1 MPPLLHTLLI
11 DFCSICTQYYRI
23 VIERSIAWLV
33 NLNFNYLRKN
43 YANNLRAKMFFVYL
57 RKNYAKDMN
66 EQNYCYKYPHPAV
79 TADCVI
85 FGFDGVGI
93 KVLLIQRGIE
103 PYKGKWA
110 FPGGFMKIDETA
122 EECAQRELEEE
133 TGLKNASVE
142 QFYTFSDVGRDPRER
157 VITVAHYALVKL
169 SEVKGGDDAATAR
182 WFAMDEVPGLA
193 FDHDRILR
201 MAVNR
206 LKERICF
213 EPIGFELLPAVFTMT
228 ELQNL
233 YEAILEVKF
242 DRRNFYNKMLKLGI
256 LSEAE
261 PRPEGAS
268 RRTPTKYRFN
278 AGKYAEL
285 KQKGFRLEF

>member
-1 MPPLLHTLLI
+1 M
-11 DFCSICTQYYRI
+11 D
-23 VIERSIAWLV
+23 
-33 NLNFNYLRKN
+33 
-43 YANNLRAKMFFVYL
+43 
-57 RKNYAKDMN
+57 
-66 EQNYCYKYPHPAV
+66 EQRFCYKYPHPAV

-85 FGFDGVGI
+85 FGFDGVSI

-103 PYKGKWA
+103 PFKGHWA
-110 FPGGFMKIDETA
+110 FPGGFMTIDESI
-122 EECAQRELEEE
+122 EECAKRELEEE

-142 QFYTFSDVGRDPRER
+142 QFYTFSDVNRDPRER
-157 VITVAHYALVKL
+157 VITVAHYALVRL
-169 SEVKGGDDAATAR
+169 SEVKGGDDAASAC
-182 WFAMDEVPGLA
+182 WFSMDEVPSLA

-213 EPIGFELLPAVFTMT
+213 EPIGFELLPEVFTMT

-261 PRPEGAS
+261 PRPANAS

-278 AGKYAEL
+278 AEKYAEL
-285 KQKGFRLEF
+285 KQKRFRLEF

>member
-1 MPPLLHTLLI
+1 M
-11 DFCSICTQYYRI
+11 
-23 VIERSIAWLV
+23 VK
-33 NLNFNYLRKN
+33 RKAFIIMEEIKGT
-43 YANNLRAKMFFVYL
+43 YT
-57 RKNYAKDMN
+57 
-66 EQNYCYKYPHPAV
+66 YKYPHPSV

-85 FGFDGVGI
+85 FGFDGVDI

-103 PYKGKWA
+103 PFKGKWA

-122 EECAQRELEEE
+122 EECARRELEEE
-133 TGLKNASVE
+133 TGLKDASVE
-142 QFYTFSDVGRDPRER
+142 QFHTFSDVNRDPRER
-157 VITVAHYALVKL
+157 VITVAHYALVRL
-169 SEVKGGDDAATAR
+169 SEVKGGDDAASAR
-182 WFAMDEVPGLA
+182 WFAMEEVPSLA

-213 EPIGFELLPAVFTMT
+213 EPIGFELLPEVFTMT

-256 LSEAE
+256 LAEAE
-261 PRPEGAS
+261 PRPANAS

-278 AGKYAEL
+278 AAKYAEL

>member
-1 MPPLLHTLLI
+1 MG
-11 DFCSICTQYYRI
+11 
-23 VIERSIAWLV
+23 
-33 NLNFNYLRKN
+33 
-43 YANNLRAKMFFVYL
+43 
-57 RKNYAKDMN
+57 
-66 EQNYCYKYPHPAV
+66 EQKFCYKYPHPSV

-85 FGFDGVGI
+85 FGFDGVSI

-103 PYKGKWA
+103 PFKDKWA

-122 EECAQRELEEE
+122 EECARRELEEE
-133 TGLKNASVE
+133 TGLKNTAVE
-142 QFYTFSDVGRDPRER
+142 QFYTFSDVNRDPRER

-169 SEVKGGDDAATAR
+169 SEVKGGDDAASAK
-182 WFAMDEVPGLA
+182 WFELETIPSLA

-201 MAVNR
+201 MALSR

-213 EPIGFELLPAVFTMT
+213 EPIGFELLPKVFTMT

-242 DRRNFYNKMLKLGI
+242 DRRNFYNKMLKIGI
-256 LSEAE
+256 LSLAE
-261 PRPEGAS
+261 PRPANATN
-268 RRTPTKYRFN
+268 RTPNKYRFN
-278 AGKYAEL
+278 AEKYAEL

>member
-1 MPPLLHTLLI
+1 M
-11 DFCSICTQYYRI
+11 SEY
-23 VIERSIAWLV
+23 
-33 NLNFNYLRKN
+33 NF
-43 YANNLRAKMFFVYL
+43 
-57 RKNYAKDMN
+57 
-66 EQNYCYKYPHPAV
+66 CYKYPHPAM

-85 FGFDGVGI
+85 FGFDGFSI

-103 PYKGKWA
+103 PFKGKWA
-110 FPGGFMKIDETA
+110 FPGGFMNMNETA
-122 EECAQRELEEE
+122 EECARRELEEE
-133 TGLKNASVE
+133 TGLKNAAVE
-142 QFYTFSDVGRDPRER
+142 QFYTFSDVNRDPRER
-157 VITVAHYALVKL
+157 VITVAHYALVRL
-169 SEVKGGDDAATAR
+169 SEVKGGDDAASAR
-182 WFAMDEVPGLA
+182 WFAMDEVPSLA

-213 EPIGFELLPAVFTMT
+213 EPIGFELLPEVFTMP

-261 PRPEGAS
+261 PRPANAS

-278 AGKYAEL
+278 SEKYAEL

>member
-1 MPPLLHTLLI
+1 M
-11 DFCSICTQYYRI
+11 S
-23 VIERSIAWLV
+23 
-33 NLNFNYLRKN
+33 
-43 YANNLRAKMFFVYL
+43 
-57 RKNYAKDMN
+57 
-66 EQNYCYKYPHPAV
+66 EQKFCYKYPHPSV

-85 FGFDGVGI
+85 FGFDGVSI

-103 PYKGKWA
+103 PFKGKWA

-122 EECAQRELEEE
+122 EECARRELEEE
-133 TGLKNASVE
+133 TGLKNAAVE
-142 QFYTFSDVGRDPRER
+142 QFYTFSDVNRDPRER
-157 VITVAHYALVKL
+157 VITIAHYALVRL
-169 SEVKGGDDAATAR
+169 SEVKGGDDATSAR
-182 WFAMDEVPGLA
+182 WFAMDEVPCLA

-213 EPIGFELLPAVFTMT
+213 EPIGFELLPEVFTMT

-256 LSEAE
+256 LTEAE
-261 PRPEGAS
+261 ARPANAS
-268 RRTPTKYRFN
+268 RRTPSKYRFN
-278 AGKYAEL
+278 AEKYIEL

>member
-1 MPPLLHTLLI
+1 M
-11 DFCSICTQYYRI
+11 
-23 VIERSIAWLV
+23 EE
-33 NLNFNYLRKN
+33 K
-43 YANNLRAKMFFVYL
+43 
-57 RKNYAKDMN
+57 
-66 EQNYCYKYPHPAV
+66 NYCYKYPHPAV

-110 FPGGFMKIDETA
+110 FPGGFMQIDETV
-122 EECAQRELEEE
+122 EECAKRELEEE
-133 TGLKNASVE
+133 TGLKTTSVE
-142 QFYTFSDVGRDPRER
+142 QFYTFTDVNRDPRER
-157 VITVAHYALVKL
+157 VITVAHYALVRL
-169 SEVKGGDDAATAR
+169 SDVKGGDDAMSAK
-182 WFAMDEVPGLA
+182 WFAMNEIPSLA

-201 MAVNR
+201 IAVNR

-213 EPIGFELLPAVFTMT
+213 EPIGFELLPEIFTMT
-228 ELQNL
+228 ALQNL
-233 YEAILEVKF
+233 YEAILEMKF

-261 PRPEGAS
+261 ERPKNAS
-268 RRTPTKYRFN
+268 RRTPIKYRFN
-278 AGKYAEL
+278 AKKYAEL

>member
-1 MPPLLHTLLI
+1 M
-11 DFCSICTQYYRI
+11 S
-23 VIERSIAWLV
+23 
-33 NLNFNYLRKN
+33 
-43 YANNLRAKMFFVYL
+43 
-57 RKNYAKDMN
+57 
-66 EQNYCYKYPHPAV
+66 EQKFCYKYPHPSV

-85 FGFDGVGI
+85 FGFDGVSI

-103 PYKGKWA
+103 PFKDKWA

-122 EECAQRELEEE
+122 EECAKRELEEE
-133 TGLKNASVE
+133 TGLKNTSVE
-142 QFYTFSDVGRDPRER
+142 QFYTFSDVNRDPRER
-157 VITVAHYALVKL
+157 VITVAHCALVKL
-169 SEVKGGDDAATAR
+169 SEVKGGDDAASAR
-182 WFAMDEVPGLA
+182 WFSMDEVPNLA

-201 MAVNR
+201 MALNR

-213 EPIGFELLPAVFTMT
+213 EPIGFELLPEVFTMT

-261 PRPEGAS
+261 PRPSNATN
-268 RRTPTKYRFN
+268 RTPNKYRFN
-278 AGKYAEL
+278 AEKYAEL